1 MIKQAIKTLMM
12 GGAMMVLPSPK
23 HGKACHYSTSRNQ
36 PALPALNNKILTGK
50 NKREE

>member
-36 PALPALNNKILTGK
+36 PAQNDEILHPDRK
-50 NKREE
+50 